1 MLKKVLLLSAS
12 AGAGHVRAAQAIERA
27 FAEIGDTTGE
37 RREVQHLD
45 ILNYTNKVFRHLYS
59 KAYIDLVNKMPE
71 VPGWFYDK
79 LDKPWK
85 NERRRLALDK
95 LNTRPLVK
103 LLREYHPDLIVC
115 THFLPAEIVSW
126 LKAKERLSSRQVII
140 VTDFDV
146 HAMWLVHHYE
156 QYFVAID
163 EARAYLEALGIPPAK
178 ITVSGIPIDP
188 VFAQRKDKQEMRAK
202 HGLAPDRTTI
212 LLSAGG
218 FGVGSVDALIAAMM
232 PLQHHAQ
239 IVAICGRN
247 EELKTRLSRQ
257 ASRLKEDATVVVKP
271 FGYTNEM
278 DELMTASDIVL
289 GKPGGLTTSE
299 ALAKGLAFAI
309 VNPIPG
315 QEERN
320 SDHLLEAGV
329 GIRCNNLPTLAYK
342 LDRLLA
348 DSNRL
353 ATMQTNARKL
363 GHPNAA
369 KEIVARLIH

>member
-1 MLKKVLLLSAS
+1 
-12 AGAGHVRAAQAIERA
+12 
-27 FAEIGDTTGE
+27 
-37 RREVQHLD
+37 
-45 ILNYTNKVFRHLYS
+45 
-59 KAYIDLVNKMPE
+59 
-71 VPGWFYDK
+71 
-79 LDKPWK
+79 
-85 NERRRLALDK
+85 
-95 LNTRPLVK
+95 
-103 LLREYHPDLIVC
+103 
-115 THFLPAEIVSW
+115 
-126 LKAKERLSSRQVII
+126 LKAKERLASRQVII

-156 QYFVAID
+156 RYFVAVD
-163 EARAYLEALGIPPAK
+163 EARAYLEALSIPAEK

-188 VFAQRKDKQEMRAK
+188 VFGSVKDKQAMRAK

-218 FGVGSVDALIAAMM
+218 FGVGSVDALIAALM
-232 PLQHHAQ
+232 PLKHRAQ
-239 IVAICGRN
+239 VVAICGRN
-247 EELKTRLSRQ
+247 EELLKRLSRQ
-257 ASRLKEDATVVVKP
+257 ASRLNNDATVFVKP

-299 ALAKGLAFAI
+299 ALAKGLVFAI

-320 SDHLLEAGV
+320 SDHLLEAGA

-348 DSNRL
+348 DPDRF
-353 ATMQTNARKL
+353 ATMQTNARRM
-363 GHPNAA
+363 GRPNAA
-369 KEIVARLIH
+369 KEIVQQLIESN

>member
-1 MLKKVLLLSAS
+1 
-12 AGAGHVRAAQAIERA
+12 
-27 FAEIGDTTGE
+27 
-37 RREVQHLD
+37 
-45 ILNYTNKVFRHLYS
+45 
-59 KAYIDLVNKMPE
+59 
-71 VPGWFYDK
+71 
-79 LDKPWK
+79 
-85 NERRRLALDK
+85 
-95 LNTRPLVK
+95 
-103 LLREYHPDLIVC
+103 
-115 THFLPAEIVSW
+115 
-126 LKAKERLSSRQVII
+126 
-140 VTDFDV
+140 
-146 HAMWLVHHYE
+146 MWLVHHYE

-163 EARAYLEALGIPPAK
+163 EARAYLEALGIPPDK

-188 VFAQRKDKQEMRAK
+188 VFAQWKDKLEMRAK
-202 HGLAPDRTTI
+202 HGLAADRTTI

-218 FGVGSVDALIAAMM
+218 FGVGSVDALIAALM
-232 PLQHHAQ
+232 PLQHRAQ
-239 IVAICGRN
+239 VVAICGRN
-247 EELKTRLSRQ
+247 EELKKRLLQQ

-348 DSNRL
+348 DPARL
-353 ATMQTNARKL
+353 TGMQANSRLL

-369 KEIVARLIH
+369 KRIVERLLH

>member
-1 MLKKVLLLSAS
+1 
-12 AGAGHVRAAQAIERA
+12 
-27 FAEIGDTTGE
+27 
-37 RREVQHLD
+37 
-45 ILNYTNKVFRHLYS
+45 
-59 KAYIDLVNKMPE
+59 
-71 VPGWFYDK
+71 
-79 LDKPWK
+79 
-85 NERRRLALDK
+85 
-95 LNTRPLVK
+95 
-103 LLREYHPDLIVC
+103 
-115 THFLPAEIVSW
+115 
-126 LKAKERLSSRQVII
+126 LSSRQVII

-156 QYFVAID
+156 HYFVAID
-163 EARAYLEALGIPPAK
+163 EARVYLEALGIPPEK

-188 VFAQRKDKQEMRAK
+188 VFGRLKDKQEMRAK

-232 PLQHHAQ
+232 PLKHRAQ

-247 EELKTRLSRQ
+247 EELKQRLAQQ
-257 ASRLKEDATVVVKP
+257 AARLKEDATVTVKP

-299 ALAKGLAFAI
+299 ALAKGLAFVI

-329 GIRCNNLPTLAYK
+329 GIRSNNLPTLAYK
-342 LDRLLA
+342 LDRLLS
-348 DSNRL
+348 DPDRL
-353 ATMQTNARKL
+353 ATMQANSRRM

-369 KEIVARLIH
+369 KEIVEQIIH